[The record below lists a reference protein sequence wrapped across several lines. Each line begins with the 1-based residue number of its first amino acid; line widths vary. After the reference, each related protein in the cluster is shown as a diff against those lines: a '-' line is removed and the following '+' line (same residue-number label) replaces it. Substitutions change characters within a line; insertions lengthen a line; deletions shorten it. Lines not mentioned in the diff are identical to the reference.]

1 MKNLCSGSQCE
12 GFQFL
17 LIVDLWGVRFHAAVV
32 FGLGKDF
39 LFESTLEHCVL
50 PVIPLPELLPV
61 GAPPAGCCFGKT
73 PTELELARLAVQ
85 KFAKKNVWSTG
96 TETIKNQY
104 EYLHKKLSKKKDR
117 FCIRE

>member
-1 MKNLCSGSQCE
+1 MGI
-12 GFQFL
+12 G
-17 LIVDLWGVRFHAAVV
+17 FHAVVV

-39 LFESTLEHCVL
+39 LFESTLEHCLL

-96 TETIKNQY
+96 TEKIKKINMNT
-104 EYLHKKLSKKKDR
+104 HTKS
-117 FCIRE
+117 

>member
-1 MKNLCSGSQCE
+1 MC
-12 GFQFL
+12 
-17 LIVDLWGVRFHAAVV
+17 LILADIRSMGFHAAVV

-39 LFESTLEHCVL
+39 LFESTLEHCLL

-104 EYLHKKLSKKKDR
+104 EYLHKKLSKKR
-117 FCIRE
+117 